1 MQTSS
6 PGGTGSQSPKPHT
19 GTSDEHISLLEY
31 LRTFNP
37 TAVLV
42 TTPQAVSLADNLR
55 SLDFTRK
62 TALPLLGL
70 IENMSGYVCPHCTEC
85 TNVWGRGG
93 GEALAKREGIHFLG
107 RIPIDPGLV
116 RVLDDAKDEA
126 VKSTQVEG
134 GTAKEKGIADI
145 TAPLPQG
152 SDLAAPESIRA
163 PAQGESSAETS
174 STPSGTLLS
183 QTILKR
189 YKASQTF
196 PIFQEITSQ
205 IVQLADEAASRS
217 ELEAMRIADEG
228 KTAAAAS
235 T

>member
-1 MQTSS
+1 MACA
-6 PGGTGSQSPKPHT
+6 

-70 IENMSGYVCPHCTEC
+70 IENMSGYVCPHCEEC

-93 GEALAKREGIHFLG
+93 GEALANREGIHFLG
-107 RIPIDPGLV
+107 RIPIDPSLV

-126 VKSTQVEG
+126 
-134 GTAKEKGIADI
+134 ADI
-145 TAPLPQG
+145 FKTVGEVDDETTPLPAGTDVTNSVQSNG
-152 SDLAAPESIRA
+152 TEAGAIAADLGA
-163 PAQGESSAETS
+163 
-174 STPSGTLLS
+174 GTVLS
-183 QTILKR
+183 QTVLKR
-189 YKASQTF
+189 YRQSQTF
-196 PIFQEITSQ
+196 PIFQKITTQ
-205 IVQLADEAASRS
+205 IVQLANEQDSKSR
-217 ELEAMRIADEG
+217 LEALSLN
-228 KTAAAAS
+228 AAPLQNVA
-235 T
+235 